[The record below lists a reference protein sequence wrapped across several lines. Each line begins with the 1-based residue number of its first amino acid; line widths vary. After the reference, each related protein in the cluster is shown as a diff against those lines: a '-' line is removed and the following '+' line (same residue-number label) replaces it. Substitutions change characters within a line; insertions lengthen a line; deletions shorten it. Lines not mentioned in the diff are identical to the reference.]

1 MNRMKNNSTDI
12 YPVRFWILRIW
23 EAILGLLCA
32 SMYQMFTINMFKE
45 FIRAPRPIYYALQL
59 WSSIDK
65 ISRAEFLGT
74 STRSFPSGHS
84 GTAASGLGYIICLTL
99 RDAYNI
105 RDNSPIVSSI
115 LGQTCTLL
123 LFCVVIWVG
132 ATRVTDYWHFQHDV
146 ITGWTIGFLSAI
158 FGYILGT
165 GDSTKS
171 ISSIGLYSSLSQK
184 ELHAETYDNDDGIEL
199 GQ

>member
-1 MNRMKNNSTDI
+1 MKNNNNDI
-12 YPVRFWILRIW
+12 YPFRFWVLRTW

-45 FIRAPRPIYYALQL
+45 FIRAPRPIYYALKL
-59 WSSIDK
+59 WSSID
-65 ISRAEFLGT
+65 SSNRGEYFGT

-84 GTAASGLGYIICLTL
+84 GTAASGLGYLICLVL

-105 RDNSPIVSSI
+105 RDANPIMSSI
-115 LGQTCTLL
+115 LGQSCTML
-123 LFCVVIWVG
+123 LFCIVIWVG

-146 ITGWTIGFLSAI
+146 ITGWTIGFLSSG
-158 FGYILGT
+158 FGYIIST
-165 GDSTKS
+165 GDNTKL

-184 ELHAETYDNDDGIEL
+184 ELYAETFDDNDDGHIEL